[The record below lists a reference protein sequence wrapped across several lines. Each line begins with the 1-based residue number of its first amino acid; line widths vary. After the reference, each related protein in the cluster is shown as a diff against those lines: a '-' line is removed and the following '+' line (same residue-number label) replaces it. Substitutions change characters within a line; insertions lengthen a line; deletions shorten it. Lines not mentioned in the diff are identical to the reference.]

1 MRVVCD
7 LGKLFFNI
15 FLEGDKYMIIVYLN
29 KYISVDGYLLL

>member
-1 MRVVCD
+1 MRVECD

-15 FLEGDKYMIIVYLN
+15 FLGGDKDMIIVYLN